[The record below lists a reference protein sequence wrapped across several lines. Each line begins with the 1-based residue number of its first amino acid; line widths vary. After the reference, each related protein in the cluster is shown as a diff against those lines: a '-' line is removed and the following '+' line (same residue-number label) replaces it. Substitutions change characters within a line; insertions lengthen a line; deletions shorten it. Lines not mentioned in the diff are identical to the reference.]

1 MPLEQ
6 LLAEWDPLLDGAD
19 HFEAYWFPHTG
30 MTSTKRN
37 TRVGPGQLDPLPG
50 WRAWAEDS
58 FLQNTVFGGIVSVG
72 RRVPA
77 AIPTANRIAAR
88 ALGTRRYTDLS
99 YRVFATERRVRF
111 CEMEYAI
118 PREVAVETFRTM
130 TAAIEHSGMHIA
142 FPVEL
147 RAAAADDIP
156 LSTASGR
163 DSAYIAVHMPAG
175 VDHRAYF
182 ALVAAIMDEVGGRP
196 HWGKL
201 HNLEAASLRDRYPGF
216 DAFLAVR
223 RSADPGG
230 VFANPEL
237 DRLLGPP

>member
-1 MPLEQ
+1 
-6 LLAEWDPLLDGAD
+6 
-19 HFEAYWFPHTG
+19 

-37 TRVGPGQLDPLPG
+37 RRVGIEALDPLPR

-58 FLQNTVFGGIVSVG
+58 LLQNTVFGGIVSVG

-77 AIPTANRIAAR
+77 VIPTANRVAAR
-88 ALGTRRYTDLS
+88 ALGARRYTDLS
-99 YRVFATERRVRF
+99 HRVFATERRVRF

-118 PREVAVETFRTM
+118 PRAVAVDTVRAM
-130 TAAIEHSGMHIA
+130 TAAVERSGMRIA

-147 RAAAADDIP
+147 RVAAADDIP

-163 DSAYIAVHMPAG
+163 DSAYVAVHMPAG

-182 ALVAAIMDEVGGRP
+182 ALVADIMDEVDGRP

-201 HNLEAASLRDRYPGF
+201 HNLDAASLRARYPRF
-216 DAFLAVR
+216 DEFVAVR
-223 RSADPGG
+223 RSLDPTG
-230 VFANPEL
+230 VFANAEL
-237 DRLLGPP
+237 DRILGPL